1 MVSVDDAVIARLKTH
16 GQNFE
21 VLVDCDNAILA
32 KEGKD
37 VDSKD
42 VLATEQVFT
51 DSKKGELASETQL
64 QEIFGT
70 NNMAEI
76 GLEIVKKGD
85 IQLTAEH
92 RKQVLDQ
99 KNTAIMNMIHR
110 HGVDPRT
117 NLPHPM
123 TRIENAF
130 ETAKIRIDEY
140 KDNKLQMQE
149 IIKKLMPILPIK
161 IVTKQIQLTIS
172 SEFAAKSQYI
182 LRSFG
187 RLIKE
192 DWLNDGSFQVT
203 LEIPGGI
210 EQDLYDKVNA
220 VCHGNIEA
228 KVIETR

>member
-1 MVSVDDAVIARLKTH
+1 
-16 GQNFE
+16 
-21 VLVDCDNAILA
+21 
-32 KEGKD
+32 
-37 VDSKD
+37 
-42 VLATEQVFT
+42 
-51 DSKKGELASETQL
+51 
-64 QEIFGT
+64 
-70 NNMAEI
+70 
-76 GLEIVKKGD
+76 
-85 IQLTAEH
+85 
-92 RKQVLDQ
+92 
-99 KNTAIMNMIHR
+99 MNMIHR

-117 NLPHPM
+117 DLPHPM

-187 RLIKE
+187 QIVKE
-192 DWLNDGSFQVT
+192 DWLNDGSFQIT
-203 LEIPGGI
+203 LDIPGGI
-210 EQDLYDKVNA
+210 EQDLYEKVNA